1 MPFAFNNYLGWSKS
15 ILFYHDITILDSLA
29 CVVETMQTLVESCFR
44 SMNCVNKCFGH
55 HEAYNLYHVILNDA
69 FKVQTI
75 RSSVL
80 STNMCVN
87 IGHILLFPFLDCRF
101 LTGRFQIS
109 LFLRLRRPRS
119 WCLAYT
125 LDAMLV
131 SMVIYGYNIYMYRLL
146 YLSGLSYVV
155 LYIVFV

>member
-15 ILFYHDITILDSLA
+15 ILFYLDITIGYSLA
-29 CVVETMQTLVESCFR
+29 CVVEIMQTLVESCFR

-80 STNMCVN
+80 STNMCAN
-87 IGHILLFPFLDCRF
+87 IGHSLLFPFLDCRYQ
-101 LTGRFQIS
+101 TGRFQIC
-109 LFLRLRRPRS
+109 LFLRLIRTRS
-119 WCLAYT
+119 WCLTYT
-125 LDAMLV
+125 LDACLFLWLYCFLLSCCQCKQYIYV
-131 SMVIYGYNIYMYRLL
+131 ST
-146 YLSGLSYVV
+146 
-155 LYIVFV
+155 IVFV